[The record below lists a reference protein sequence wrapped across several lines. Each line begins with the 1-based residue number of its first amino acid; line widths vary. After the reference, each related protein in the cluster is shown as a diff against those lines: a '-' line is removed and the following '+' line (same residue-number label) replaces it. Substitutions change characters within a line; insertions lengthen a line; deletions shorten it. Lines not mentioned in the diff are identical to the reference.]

1 MIRMIV
7 QKLQQKYESVKR
19 YSTTPQIL
27 SSNAHDFNKINK
39 GRPRTALFELIIT

>member
-39 GRPRTALFELIIT
+39 GRPRTALLEIFKT